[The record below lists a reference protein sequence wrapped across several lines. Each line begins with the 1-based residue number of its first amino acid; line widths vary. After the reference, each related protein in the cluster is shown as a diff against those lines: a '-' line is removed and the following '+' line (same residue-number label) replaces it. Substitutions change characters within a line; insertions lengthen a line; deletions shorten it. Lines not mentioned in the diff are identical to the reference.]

1 LIHANGAWIVK
12 ALVIGG
18 NGFIGSHL
26 VDRLVSLGWEVV
38 VLDFQGRRYEP
49 VPKEVHF
56 ILGDLNQAY
65 LVREALIGVDIVF
78 HLAWT
83 TIHEI
88 SNLDPSADISAN
100 LIPSVNLIQACRL
113 AGTKRFVFISS
124 GGTVYGPARE
134 FPIPESHP
142 KNPINAYGI
151 TKLAV
156 EKYLNMFHHLYR
168 FEYAVLRPSVPY
180 GPRQNPAGKQGAVA
194 VFLYRVSHSLPI
206 TVWGDGSVSRDY
218 FYIGDLV
225 EALVAAAERP
235 LGADRIFN
243 IGGAE
248 EITLKVLLEKVE
260 ATVGKKA
267 QVEYQPERKFDA
279 PRIALDT
286 SLAKRVLGWG
296 AKVALDDGLARTWE
310 WMNTAVGD

>member
-1 LIHANGAWIVK
+1 MK

-38 VLDFQGRRYEP
+38 VLDFRGRRYEP
-49 VPKEVHF
+49 APKEVHF

-65 LVREALIGVDIVF
+65 LVREALTGVEIVF

-88 SNLDPSADISAN
+88 SNLDPTADISAN
-100 LIPSVNLIQACRL
+100 LIPSVNLIQACNL
-113 AGTKRFVFISS
+113 AGVKRFVFISS
-124 GGTVYGPARE
+124 GGTVYGPARM

-151 TKLAV
+151 TKLSV
-156 EKYLNMFHHLYR
+156 EKYLHLFHHLHG

-194 VFLYRVSHSLPI
+194 VFLYRISRNLPI
-206 TVWGDGSVSRDY
+206 TIWGDGSVSRDY
-218 FYIGDLV
+218 FFVGDLV
-225 EALVAAAERP
+225 DALVAAAERP
-235 LGADRIFN
+235 LGPDRIFN
-243 IGGAE
+243 IGGGE
-248 EITLKVLLEKVE
+248 EITLNVLLEKVE
-260 ATVGKKA
+260 ATVGTKA

-286 SLAKRVLGWG
+286 SLAKRCLGWE
-296 AKVALDDGLARTWE
+296 AKVPLEEGLARTWE
-310 WMNTAVGD
+310 WMRSAVGD